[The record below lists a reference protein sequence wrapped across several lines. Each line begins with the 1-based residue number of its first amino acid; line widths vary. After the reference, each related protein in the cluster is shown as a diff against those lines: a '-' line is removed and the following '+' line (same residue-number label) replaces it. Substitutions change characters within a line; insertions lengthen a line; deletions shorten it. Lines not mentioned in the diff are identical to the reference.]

1 MYLTPC
7 FAPSLCACPSLSQRL
22 LAGSSESE
30 HSEKSM
36 ISKLKTECG
45 YQWTS
50 KLEGMF
56 KDVQLSKD
64 LCHNFRTLHE
74 RKVTFELDVNVCTS
88 GSWPTPA
95 IAACRVPSELAP
107 VCQVRIT

>member
-1 MYLTPC
+1 MNHSFSQNSTFGYCRVFLKKQTQCSNILTFIIFRQKPC
-7 FAPSLCACPSLSQRL
+7 HLSSQRL

-74 RKVTFELDVNVCTS
+74 RKVHFE
-88 GSWPTPA
+88 
-95 IAACRVPSELAP
+95 
-107 VCQVRIT
+107 VRLRAVR